1 MAATSDP
8 ANKAV
13 PSYVEGIQALVDS
26 ATLAEARR
34 DLKLCDVCMQWTV
47 DGHEC
52 YRPGVCEFQPSE

>member
-1 MAATSDP
+1 MAATIDP
-8 ANKAV
+8 VNEAV

-52 YRPGVCEFQPSE
+52 YRPGVCELQPSE